1 MELLIKAKFCTQ
13 RLHKDFKTWL
23 RIFYLKTFDK
33 GLALKLASADS
44 FLVLGHYQVISGRL
58 LVNSGSSLV
67 SFYTVPAPFL
77 YVLVLVST
85 KLSLLIVARLTND
98 FFFLDKNWGEKEK
111 NVTFEKPPLLRQK
124 KAWDVKAMI
133 CKPKIY
139 FNSRQ

>member
-98 FFFLDKNWGEKEK
+98 FFCWTKIG
-111 NVTFEKPPLLRQK
+111 VK
-124 KAWDVKAMI
+124 KKKM
-133 CKPKIY
+133 
-139 FNSRQ
+139 